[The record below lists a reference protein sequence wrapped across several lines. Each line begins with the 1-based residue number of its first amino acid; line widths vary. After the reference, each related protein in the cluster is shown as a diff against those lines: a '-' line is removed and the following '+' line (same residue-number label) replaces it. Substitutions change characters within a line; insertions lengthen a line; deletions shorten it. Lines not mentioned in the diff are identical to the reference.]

1 MQCDRYLILGVA
13 VERRR
18 LRLVATW
25 QGTLSPSLPRIV
37 TTLWFHCLSHP
48 VIFTCTPARLRIWN
62 RSTQVG
68 SIEAGAV
75 ADCVLYDL
83 DAFSLLPHAD
93 PIVSLVLSSARP
105 TIGTYSL
112 EQVEPS
118 LHFVQNNYQDYFNT
132 ITGGKN

>member
-1 MQCDRYLILGVA
+1 M
-13 VERRR
+13 
-18 LRLVATW
+18 ATW
-25 QGTLSPSLPRIV
+25 QGSLSPSLPRIV
-37 TTLWFHCLSHP
+37 ATLWFHRLSHP
-48 VIFTCTPARLRIWN
+48 VIFTCTRARLRVWN

-105 TIGTYSL
+105 TVGTYL
-112 EQVEPS
+112 LKQNEPS
-118 LHFVQNNYQDYFNT
+118 LHFVALYLYSSVPRT
-132 ITGGKN
+132 IIKTISIHYICTISLWKN